1 MNTRNPAQRK
11 YLARLV
17 PLMVVYVGVIL
28 AVSFWFR
35 GHPQP
40 GPLGYV
46 LSVLPGLPVVGVI
59 WAMGR
64 YLIEEQDEY
73 LRHQQVRGILWATG
87 FTLVVCTI
95 WGFLQTYGMVPTIE
109 LFWVFVLFCAGLGV
123 AKCFDS
129 LSGRPA

>member
-11 YLARLV
+11 YLVRFI
-17 PLMVVYVGVIL
+17 PLMLAYVATIF

-35 GHPQP
+35 GHAEP

-46 LSVLPGLPVVGVI
+46 LSVLPALPVVGVI

-87 FTLVVCTI
+87 FTLVVCTV
-95 WGFLQTYGMVPTIE
+95 WGFLQTYDMVPAIP
-109 LFWVFVLFCAGLGV
+109 LFWVFVLFCGGLGV
-123 AKCFDS
+123 AKCFDG
-129 LSGRPA
+129 LAGRH